1 MSKPIIIP
9 ESTEFV
15 MNGTIFKYIVV
26 DGNIQLTKLG
36 VYNKKV
42 KPKFIPPTLEEVK
55 AYFKE
60 KGYSEV
66 SAEKAFNYYDIAGWK
81 DSKGNQVK
89 NWKQKMMGV
98 WFVEVNKIVNNK
110 ENSVVNN
117 FFQKE

>member
-1 MSKPIIIP
+1 MSKTIIIP

-15 MNGTIFKYIVV
+15 MNGTLFKYSVI

-36 VYNKKV
+36 VYDKKV
-42 KPKFIPPTLEEVK
+42 KPKFIPPTLDEVK
-55 AYFKE
+55 VYFKE

-66 SAEKAFNYYDIAGWK
+66 SAEKAFNYYDVAEWK

-98 WFVEVNKIVNNK
+98 WFKEENKAIEIKTNDNK
-110 ENSVVNN
+110 PQMVR
-117 FFQKE
+117 